1 MRTTCVLIAILS
13 LAARVQAVPEEPP
26 DSLTPTDYEEI
37 SCYDIWMETGELA
50 SRFYAAGQTDSVF
63 DVLNWLDEECGPLD
77 IVFDINILMAI
88 DQGVFQEEVY
98 AGPGLWELF
107 FGYRRP
113 PPIDDLVNLEVHEES
128 FDPLTNFRASLARDL
143 IDRTDTNSVAH
154 LVCRAINGER
164 DYVYD
169 RLQTPAFS
177 GTWIRRRYDDQIEEI
192 RRKEKNTRLHWSV
205 GAGGWFPLGG
215 NKTLGT
221 HPVVGGSAGV
231 ELGRWSLS
239 GALFYRFLDARNPY
253 LIATDVG
260 IEEAHEF
267 DCFYF
272 GFEPGYRLLHIGRW
286 ETEIFTG
293 FGYDGILAIDR
304 GEGNYET
311 INSTALV
318 FGLTQRLFYD
328 EYHSHFFGL
337 QFRYSIVDYETGATN
352 LSGNTFSL
360 QFVWGY
366 KAERSIVSELK
377 RLRYHN

>member
-1 MRTTCVLIAILS
+1 
-13 LAARVQAVPEEPP
+13 
-26 DSLTPTDYEEI
+26 
-37 SCYDIWMETGELA
+37 
-50 SRFYAAGQTDSVF
+50 
-63 DVLNWLDEECGPLD
+63 
-77 IVFDINILMAI
+77 
-88 DQGVFQEEVY
+88 
-98 AGPGLWELF
+98 
-107 FGYRRP
+107 
-113 PPIDDLVNLEVHEES
+113 
-128 FDPLTNFRASLARDL
+128 
-143 IDRTDTNSVAH
+143 
-154 LVCRAINGER
+154 
-164 DYVYD
+164 
-169 RLQTPAFS
+169 
-177 GTWIRRRYDDQIEEI
+177 
-192 RRKEKNTRLHWSV
+192 
-205 GAGGWFPLGG
+205 
-215 NKTLGT
+215 
-221 HPVVGGSAGV
+221 VVGGSAGV
-231 ELGRWSLS
+231 ELGRWNLS

-366 KAERSIVSELK
+366 KAERSLVSELK
-377 RLRYHN
+377 RLRYHD